1 VFFKKSSK
9 FLVTFQNS
17 EFWGVTNIQSITS
30 RSKINLGEYTNSLKF
45 VKQIMNIEYGV
56 LDLDGDFVKRTIIDT
71 HPLGRQR

>member
-1 VFFKKSSK
+1 
-9 FLVTFQNS
+9 
-17 EFWGVTNIQSITS
+17 VTNIQSITS